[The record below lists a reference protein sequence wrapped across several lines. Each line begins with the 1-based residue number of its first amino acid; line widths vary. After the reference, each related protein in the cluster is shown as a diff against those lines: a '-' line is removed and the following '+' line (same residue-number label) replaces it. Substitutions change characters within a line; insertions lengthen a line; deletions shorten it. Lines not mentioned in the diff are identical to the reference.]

1 MAESSENG
9 TATVKPERAPEP
21 EIYRAHNTPKPEAD
35 LADLAKQQRESARQM
50 KESVE
55 RIERVCEN
63 MAKVMAR
70 SDAPAAAISHTS
82 REVTP
87 PQHSAEFLK
96 TFREA
101 TDLSRLKKTMLE
113 NGSMEYRL
121 QDNAWDAVVSAVT
134 DRAAFV
140 EHGPTLTGLP
150 SHIEVL
156 SADDRAIKAAMLHA
170 KLQWGD
176 EIRIH
181 VGQKHAEKL
190 VRHAVEHG
198 LIIANKDPYTMQLV
212 AAERERQA
220 NPLVRGRDLGDSMLI
235 ERVSSRRDVNQAA
248 SDFANNGEKQLKRE
262 QDREFTR

>member
-1 MAESSENG
+1 MNG
-9 TATVKPERAPEP
+9 TSNGASTETGAYTIPHGPESARDAHAATAELNA
-21 EIYRAHNTPKPEAD
+21 
-35 LADLAKQQRESARQM
+35 ESARQM
-50 KESVE
+50 KESLE
-55 RIERVCEN
+55 RLERVTEN
-63 MAKVMAR
+63 LAKIMAR
-70 SDAPAAAISHTS
+70 SDAPAAAISNTS
-82 REVTP
+82 REFP
-87 PQHSAEFLK
+87 PPHHSEEFLK
-96 TFREA
+96 TVREA
-101 TDLSRLKKTMLE
+101 TDLNRMKKTMLE

-235 ERVSSRRDVNQAA
+235 ERVA
-248 SDFANNGEKQLKRE
+248 KRE
-262 QDREFTR
+262 ERERSL